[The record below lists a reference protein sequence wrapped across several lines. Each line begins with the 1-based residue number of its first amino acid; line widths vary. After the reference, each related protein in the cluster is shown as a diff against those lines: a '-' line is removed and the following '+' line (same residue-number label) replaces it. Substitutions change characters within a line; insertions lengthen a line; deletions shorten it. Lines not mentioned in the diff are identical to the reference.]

1 MCFHLLFN
9 NFNQVTKLHVINL
22 AHNTNNSVYLKVPC
36 FFVLLHHNTQNKI
49 SMTPPTLQSGDQIR
63 IVSPSGAIDPSY
75 IVGAKKALA
84 SWGLNAT
91 EGKFAST
98 EYGRF
103 GGTKEQRIADLQTA
117 LDDAE
122 VKAILCS
129 SGGYGVAQI
138 IDKLDFTKF
147 KANPKW
153 LIGFCDIT
161 ILHNAISNLGIA
173 SIHGIMAKH
182 LTELPEDSEQ
192 VQGLKNILFGKM
204 PHYEIPAHEL
214 NRTGKAEGKLIGGNL
229 SVLVGMMGTPFDLPY
244 EGNVLFLEE
253 IGEKPYHIDRMIQH
267 LRLSGALSD
276 ISGLNV
282 GQFSDCDEDPLMK
295 QSIAE
300 IILDAVKE
308 YHYPVC
314 FNFPAGHV
322 DYNLPL
328 VMGREVEMEVGEKT
342 IVYCLQYGLTV

>member
-1 MCFHLLFN
+1 
-9 NFNQVTKLHVINL
+9 
-22 AHNTNNSVYLKVPC
+22 
-36 FFVLLHHNTQNKI
+36 
-49 SMTPPTLQSGDQIR
+49 MTPPYLQPNDQIR
-63 IVSPSGAIDPSY
+63 VVSPSGAIDPTF
-75 IVGAKKALA
+75 IDGAKKVLA
-84 SWGLNAT
+84 SWGLSAT
-91 EGKFAST
+91 EGEFART

-103 GGTKEQRIADLQTA
+103 GGTKEQRIVDMQAA

-129 SGGYGVAQI
+129 RGGYGVAQI

-147 KANPKW
+147 IAHPKW
-153 LIGFCDIT
+153 LIGFSDIT

-182 LTELPEDSEQ
+182 LTELPENSEQ

-204 PHYEIPAHEL
+204 PHYEIQKHEL

-229 SVLVGMMGTPFDLPY
+229 SVLVGMIGTPFDLPY
-244 EGNVLFLEE
+244 EENILFLEE
-253 IGEKPYHIDRMIQH
+253 IAEKPYHIDRMLQN
-267 LRLSGALSD
+267 LRLSGALSK
-276 ISGLNV
+276 ISGLIL

-295 QSIAE
+295 QTIIE
-300 IILDAVKE
+300 IILEAVKD
-308 YHYPVC
+308 YNYPVC

-328 VMGREVEMEVGEKT
+328 VMGEKVEMTVTNYEVDVRYE
-342 IVYCLQYGLTV
+342 